1 MIPDLELIYG
11 DEKLNIEK
19 GTKLK
24 INQQKILIVDDEV
37 TIRLL
42 LHQKLT
48 QQGFHCEEVCCSD
61 DALEKLKTYSAD
73 LVMLDMKMPGK
84 SGMDLLPELKAYY
97 PDTAVVMATAVAEAN
112 LAIQCM
118 RLGADDYITKP
129 FNLDEVGM
137 NVENVLEK
145 QMLER
150 QIKEYENRFL
160 VDETVQA
167 CRNLRPRE
175 ALELVR
181 KARLRLPGE
190 ERLLSLEALLAER
203 FRQQSVDE
211 RRADYLAK
219 ARESLEK
226 K

>member
-24 INQQKILIVDDEV
+24 VNQQKILIIDDEV

-61 DALEKLKTYSAD
+61 DALEKLKKYPAD

-84 SGMDLLPELKAYY
+84 SGMDLLPELKANY

-118 RLGADDYITKP
+118 RLGADDYITK
-129 FNLDEVGM
+129 
-137 NVENVLEK
+137 
-145 QMLER
+145 
-150 QIKEYENRFL
+150 
-160 VDETVQA
+160 
-167 CRNLRPRE
+167 
-175 ALELVR
+175 
-181 KARLRLPGE
+181 RLIWMR
-190 ERLLSLEALLAER
+190 
-203 FRQQSVDE
+203 
-211 RRADYLAK
+211 
-219 ARESLEK
+219 
-226 K
+226 